1 MSLLSRLHP
10 ASVHFPIALL
20 SLASV
25 AGLLFLYWRRRP
37 EFIVLTWWPLYLGWA
52 GGAVAVLTGL
62 LAQRGLP
69 PAAPY
74 RDILNWHISSGLAL
88 LVVYGSLIYWRWR
101 FGTPKAQR
109 ARVRAGQLYSDLL
122 DDPNARIGFTLLA
135 ILGLLLVVASGWNGG
150 RLVYEWGVNV
160 AR

>member
-1 MSLLSRLHP
+1 MLSLLHLHP
-10 ASVHFPIALL
+10 KVVHYPIALL

-37 EFIVLTWWPLYLGWA
+37 ELLVLTWWPMALGWI

-74 RDILNWHISSGLAL
+74 RDILNLHISSGLAL
-88 LVVYGSLIYWRWR
+88 LVVYGILLYWRWR
-101 FGTPKAQR
+101 FGSTKAHR
-109 ARVRAGQLYSDLL
+109 ERMRTGQLYSDLL
-122 DDPNARIGFTLLA
+122 DDPKARIGFTLLA
-135 ILGLLLVVASGWNGG
+135 LSGLFLVIATGWNGG